1 MLQLAKSRPASEA
14 GADKAAP
21 FMASGSD
28 AAEPGQ
34 VRHLRTA
41 STVIPSRTRA
51 AAAKIAVSP
60 A

>member
-1 MLQLAKSRPASEA
+1 MLQLATSRPASVA
-14 GADKAAP
+14 GAEKAVS
-21 FMASGSD
+21 FMTSGSD
-28 AAEPGQ
+28 AAESGQ

-51 AAAKIAVSP
+51 AAAKIAVSQ